1 MLKGEQVK
9 IQQPSFMMPD
19 SRQFELSGFDEK
31 NGLLRPKFDLFPSEG
46 AIYLTNY
53 RILFHGISL
62 EYDNHLTIRSIPIRK
77 GITFDLMIKSYI
89 FVLEQYK
96 SPVKID
102 CEGETSHSGPESGN
116 LLPISL
122 PNSLWNRR
130 FSSLRFFKRSHRSG
144 A

>member
-53 RILFHGISL
+53 RLLFHGISL
-62 EYDNHLTIRSIPIRK
+62 EYDNHLTIGSIPIRK
-77 GITFDLMIKSYI
+77 AFNFNPIRISCI
-89 FVLEQYK
+89 FVR
-96 SPVKID
+96 
-102 CEGETSHSGPESGN
+102 ETVSEPCKDR
-116 LLPISL
+116 L
-122 PNSLWNRR
+122 
-130 FSSLRFFKRSHRSG
+130 
-144 A
+144 